1 MKKIEESKAMQE
13 IREIR
18 RKQYEETKDLSPE
31 EQIAYDRR
39 LSDEFERES
48 GIKLRRLSKVS
59 G

>member
-1 MKKIEESKAMQE
+1 LKKIEESKAMQE

-59 G
+59 R

>member
-1 MKKIEESKAMQE
+1 LKKIEESKAMQE

>member
-1 MKKIEESKAMQE
+1 MKKIEEPKAMRE

-31 EQIAYDRR
+31 EQIAYDKR

-48 GIKLRRLSKVS
+48 GIKLRRISKVS
-59 G
+59 R